1 MQIIMIVTHVIVL
14 TNGYKTRVSD
24 VDLPSSLRPPPL
36 VVFLA
41 FLIPS
46 PLALTSFGCV
56 RTTLPVPLVLPQFS
70 SPTAL
75 PNPLEIW
82 HRRGQP
88 PRTSDQTSLFKIPPM
103 AKMV

>member
-36 VVFLA
+36 VVILA

-46 PLALTSFGCV
+46 PLALTSFG
-56 RTTLPVPLVLPQFS
+56 
-70 SPTAL
+70 
-75 PNPLEIW
+75 
-82 HRRGQP
+82 
-88 PRTSDQTSLFKIPPM
+88 
-103 AKMV
+103 